1 MDKNNVV
8 SAEIVRQITRMVVE
22 ELQKQQRLERS
33 TPIGVSNRHVHLDR
47 ADMDALFGPGS
58 ELTVKKMLGQPGQYA
73 SEETVTAGPKG
84 SSAACACWGPCALR
98 RR

>member
-33 TPIGVSNRHVHLDR
+33 TPIGVSNRHVHLDL
-47 ADMDALFGPGS
+47 ALLHITEPTRSRGI
-58 ELTVKKMLGQPGQYA
+58 A
-73 SEETVTAGPKG
+73 
-84 SSAACACWGPCALR
+84 
-98 RR
+98 

>member
-33 TPIGVSNRHVHLDR
+33 TPIGVSNRHVHLD
-47 ADMDALFGPGS
+47 LS
-58 ELTVKKMLGQPGQYA
+58 LIHI
-73 SEETVTAGPKG
+73 
-84 SSAACACWGPCALR
+84 
-98 RR
+98 

>member
-73 SEETVTAGPKG
+73 SEETVPPADLPNL
-84 SSAACACWGPCALR
+84 SAPQGRQLPAAYP
-98 RR
+98 

>member
-33 TPIGVSNRHVHLDR
+33 TPIGVSNRHVHLDGRTWTPCLVR
-47 ADMDALFGPGS
+47 A
-58 ELTVKKMLGQPGQYA
+58 A
-73 SEETVTAGPKG
+73 S
-84 SSAACACWGPCALR
+84 
-98 RR
+98 

>member
-33 TPIGVSNRHVHLDR
+33 TPLGSPTAMSIWTGRTWTPCLVR
-47 ADMDALFGPGS
+47 A
-58 ELTVKKMLGQPGQYA
+58 A
-73 SEETVTAGPKG
+73 S
-84 SSAACACWGPCALR
+84 
-98 RR
+98 

>member
-47 ADMDALFGPGS
+47 ACRLVIQVRILFVS
-58 ELTVKKMLGQPGQYA
+58 H
-73 SEETVTAGPKG
+73 
-84 SSAACACWGPCALR
+84 
-98 RR
+98 

>member
-33 TPIGVSNRHVHLDR
+33 TPIGASMSARSRWTWTPCLVR
-47 ADMDALFGPGS
+47 A
-58 ELTVKKMLGQPGQYA
+58 A
-73 SEETVTAGPKG
+73 S
-84 SSAACACWGPCALR
+84 
-98 RR
+98 

>member
-47 ADMDALFGPGS
+47 AVRA
-58 ELTVKKMLGQPGQYA
+58 A
-73 SEETVTAGPKG
+73 S
-84 SSAACACWGPCALR
+84 
-98 RR
+98 

>member
-73 SEETVTAGPKG
+73 VGV
-84 SSAACACWGPCALR
+84 
-98 RR
+98 

>member
-47 ADMDALFGPGS
+47 ADKIGRAH
-58 ELTVKKMLGQPGQYA
+58 V
-73 SEETVTAGPKG
+73 
-84 SSAACACWGPCALR
+84 
-98 RR
+98 

>member
-33 TPIGVSNRHVHLDR
+33 TPIGVSNRHVIWTGRTWTPCLVR
-47 ADMDALFGPGS
+47 A
-58 ELTVKKMLGQPGQYA
+58 A
-73 SEETVTAGPKG
+73 S
-84 SSAACACWGPCALR
+84 
-98 RR
+98 

>member
-47 ADMDALFGPGS
+47 ADMDAL
-58 ELTVKKMLGQPGQYA
+58 
-73 SEETVTAGPKG
+73 
-84 SSAACACWGPCALR
+84 R
-98 RR
+98 

>member
-47 ADMDALFGPGS
+47 ADMDALFGRGS
-58 ELTVKKMLGQPGQYA
+58 MLRRRP
-73 SEETVTAGPKG
+73 SPSAGPKG

>member
-33 TPIGVSNRHVHLDR
+33 TPIGGSNRRPCPPGPTAMSIWTGRTWTPCLVR
-47 ADMDALFGPGS
+47 A
-58 ELTVKKMLGQPGQYA
+58 A
-73 SEETVTAGPKG
+73 S
-84 SSAACACWGPCALR
+84 
-98 RR
+98 

>member
-47 ADMDALFGPGS
+47 ADMDAASRGS
-58 ELTVKKMLGQPGQYA
+58 TPRRRP
-73 SEETVTAGPKG
+73 SPSAGPKG

>member
-33 TPIGVSNRHVHLDR
+33 TAMSIWTGRTWTPCLVR
-47 ADMDALFGPGS
+47 A
-58 ELTVKKMLGQPGQYA
+58 A
-73 SEETVTAGPKG
+73 S
-84 SSAACACWGPCALR
+84 
-98 RR
+98 

>member
-47 ADMDALFGPGS
+47 ADMDALPLTLEEIFIY
-58 ELTVKKMLGQPGQYA
+58 ELGGEDYA
-73 SEETVTAGPKG
+73 VRDIV
-84 SSAACACWGPCALR
+84 L
-98 RR
+98 